1 MNYEIQYLPEKRIN
15 PKVMKTFFSIL
26 SVPIRQ
32 ESDEK
37 IAVALLLSDGVISK
51 FDYSLNKLKVVK
63 ELVKESRYK
72 FIKNYLK
79 SIEKINFRIEKN
91 EGELNF
97 PENIAIQQSAVNE
110 QYIGYLSDYDNNV
123 ITFRK
128 PVKID
133 LDVNDVNFERLFEK
147 YVGL

>member
-97 PENIAIQQSAVNE
+97 PENMAIQQSAVNE

>member
-1 MNYEIQYLPEKRIN
+1 M
-15 PKVMKTFFSIL
+15 
-26 SVPIRQ
+26 
-32 ESDEK
+32 
-37 IAVALLLSDGVISK
+37 
-51 FDYSLNKLKVVK
+51 
-63 ELVKESRYK
+63 
-72 FIKNYLK
+72 
-79 SIEKINFRIEKN
+79 
-91 EGELNF
+91 
-97 PENIAIQQSAVNE
+97 AIQQSAVNE